1 MEKGSGLNLIEYA
14 RHFWINTKDMMPVQY
29 SEKIAMV
36 MNKDTMIQYDLVT
49 VDRYELNMPFEED
62 KVSLSVVPAYIKLK
76 EYTPYVRPEPLPI
89 DTIAPLWSF
98 PSLTEDTVRLEGLK
112 GKLVLLDFFY
122 KSCYPCMQAL
132 PALQSL
138 HEKYKDQGLVVIGLD
153 PYDDNED
160 NLPDFLAK
168 RDVDYTVL
176 YASREIAKT
185 YRVSG
190 YPTMFLIDKQG
201 KIIHI
206 QEGYGEGTEARLEEI
221 ILNQL

>member
-1 MEKGSGLNLIEYA
+1 MTTVGGSRPGPAALAVVVGLA
-14 RHFWINTKDMMPVQY
+14 
-29 SEKIAMV
+29 
-36 MNKDTMIQYDLVT
+36 
-49 VDRYELNMPFEED
+49 
-62 KVSLSVVPAYIKLK
+62 VSS
-76 EYTPYVRPEPLPI
+76 
-89 DTIAPLWSF
+89 
-98 PSLTEDTVRLEGLK
+98 
-112 GKLVLLDFFY
+112 
-122 KSCYPCMQAL
+122 
-132 PALQSL
+132 
-138 HEKYKDQGLVVIGLD
+138 LVVIGLD
-153 PYDDNED
+153 PYDDKED

-190 YPTMFLIDKQG
+190 YPTMFLIDKEG